1 MRPFSFTLVTAAIA
15 IAGVQAAKPTL
26 YVFGD
31 SLSDVGTLKQLTL
44 GLVPPSSYWQGRF
57 SSGPVWNEYLAKL
70 LDYNLYNKAIGGST
84 SDNKHSTLIDVLNIN
99 IPSTQ
104 DQINFFKFT
113 NPLYFLDGTRS
124 KDIVALEIGPN
135 DFFAE
140 LKNLAS
146 GALSVSSFVDTLS
159 NTVVGQLEQLR
170 KAGFKNFIVANLAAI
185 QYTPYAGQHN
195 ARALAATTVNAYNQ
209 QLAAKANAWARSA
222 SGLGLFAVGD
232 IGGFVESTINSPA
245 VINALGLTDTAN
257 PCIEGINT
265 DSVGGLLASIM
276 NCSNNPSCPDPSLHY
291 FFDPIHPSE
300 RVHRLYGYF
309 GRELVTALLQGSTY
323 NLTESNLLSLISR
336 HNLGTPAPK
345 PVKV

>member
-1 MRPFSFTLVTAAIA
+1 MKLFSSVFITIA
-15 IAGVQAAKPTL
+15 IAAASVQAAKPTL

-44 GLVPPSSYWQGRF
+44 GLVPPNSYWQGRF

-113 NPLYFLDGTRS
+113 NPLYILDGTRS
-124 KDIVALEIGPN
+124 KDIVVLEVGPN

-140 LKNLAS
+140 LNNLVS
-146 GALSVSSFVDTLS
+146 GALSVNSFIDILS
-159 NTVVGQLEQLR
+159 NTVVSQLEQLR

-209 QLAAKANAWARSA
+209 QLAVKANAWARSA
-222 SGLGLFAVGD
+222 SGLGFFAVGD

-245 VINALGLTDTAN
+245 VISALGLADIAN

-265 DSVGGLLASIM
+265 DSIGGLLASIM
-276 NCSNNPSCPDPSLHY
+276 NCSNNPSCPDASKHY
-291 FFDPIHPSE
+291 FFDPIHPNE

-309 GRELVTALLQGSTY
+309 GKELVSALFQGSTY
-323 NLTESNLLSLISR
+323 NVTEPNLLSLISKN
-336 HNLGTPAPK
+336 NLGTPAPK
-345 PVKV
+345 PVSV